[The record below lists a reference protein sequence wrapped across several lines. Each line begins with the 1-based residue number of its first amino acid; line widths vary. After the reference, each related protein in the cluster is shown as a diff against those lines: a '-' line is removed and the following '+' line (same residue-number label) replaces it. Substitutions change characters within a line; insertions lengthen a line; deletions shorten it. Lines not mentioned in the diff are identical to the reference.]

1 MITKTPPLS
10 LSLYSIPFPSPSS
23 KGDIVRDQREE
34 FARVLSQRGR
44 GEKSNKRVVGPSIRS
59 FSLSRSAISR
69 STERYNETKI
79 KGAGYILWRYA
90 NNRAVSRK
98 GKKERE
104 EKEKKIRTRVLECEQ
119 LVLQGTTE
127 QQAGYNNRKKTTRV
141 NYTLSPW
148 TRQLGYKRERR
159 LSFMR
164 IRTKLRQQRDE
175 KITVR

>member
-1 MITKTPPLS
+1 MTSSEIKGKNS
-10 LSLYSIPFPSPSS
+10 LASCHN
-23 KGDIVRDQREE
+23 GEE
-34 FARVLSQRGR
+34 EKRATNVLSVHQFAVSLFRGAPFLVLQKDTTR
-44 GEKSNKRVVGPSIRS
+44 RKSREPDTSSGDTRT
-59 FSLSRSAISR
+59 
-69 STERYNETKI
+69 TERF
-79 KGAGYILWRYA
+79 LQ
-90 NNRAVSRK
+90 K